1 MGGIEARIRA
11 LSVWAEVIT
20 VVVVAFGDAVLLS
33 LGDVIAIVRSGTS
46 GPAGTE
52 GGVVALLVVEVIL
65 LAVLGW
71 FLRVRGWTIEAF
83 GLDPSW
89 GDGTHRL
96 AFGVVLRAGQAVI
109 LALAVVL
116 AYQIAVIGLWNLL
129 GQRVILADGARL
141 SAELGVAALLGLLVI
156 NSIFEELFL
165 CGYLIT
171 RLHDMR
177 GLWFAVNVS
186 TAIRLSY
193 HLYQGSAGVP
203 SIIAM
208 GLILGYWFARTRQL
222 WPPIVAH
229 AYLNL
234 LAWTYAQ

>member
-11 LSVWAEVIT
+11 LSVWAEVII

-33 LGDVIAIVRSGTS
+33 LGEVIAIVRSGTS

-52 GGVVALLVVEVIL
+52 GGVVALLAVEAIL

-89 GDGTHRL
+89 GDGTRRL
-96 AFGVVLRAGQAVI
+96 AFAVALRAGQGVI

-116 AYQIAVIGLWNLL
+116 AYQVAVIGLWSIL

-141 SAELGVAALLGLLVI
+141 PADIGVATLLGLLVI

-177 GLWFAVNVS
+177 GFWFAVNVS

-203 SIIAM
+203 SIIAT
-208 GLILGYWFARTRQL
+208 GLIFGYWFARTRQL
-222 WPPIVAH
+222 WPLIVAH

-234 LAWTYAQ
+234 LAWAYAQ

>member
-96 AFGVVLRAGQAVI
+96 AFGVVLRAGQGVI